1 MTALLGLAKALLR
14 RLWGL
19 VYKVVTITVRPPVR
33 LVKALGQRTV
43 SGVPVAM
50 GRHRD
55 RVSRDESYARQIGAS
70 IAALVTTLLDSAPY
84 ASLAVILLTT
94 WLGTV
99 TPGEDDP
106 PYPASTSL
114 AAKVRDQQERSLAK
128 DPIPLWDRF
137 PFE

>member
-1 MTALLGLAKALLR
+1 MTVLLGLVKALLG
-14 RLWGL
+14 RLWRL

-33 LVKALGQRTV
+33 LVRALGQRTV

-50 GRHRD
+50 GRHRE
-55 RVSRDESYARQIGAS
+55 RASRDDSYARQIGAA
-70 IAALVTTLLDSAPY
+70 ITALVTTLVDSAPH
-84 ASLAVILLTT
+84 ASLAVVLLTT

-99 TPGEDDP
+99 TIDEDDP

-114 AAKVRDQQERSLAK
+114 ASRVRDQQERSLAK
-128 DPIPLWDRF
+128 DPIPLWDRL